1 MLRLL
6 EKFVLF
12 EEILVKLFLFVIMD
26 FELIKGKRVIGN
38 FIVFEVQSGLF
49 VDVKLF
55 IWVFVVFGRDRS
67 ESGVVVFVRERG
79 CFC

>member
-38 FIVFEVQSGLF
+38 FIVFEV
-49 VDVKLF
+49 
-55 IWVFVVFGRDRS
+55 
-67 ESGVVVFVRERG
+67 
-79 CFC
+79 